1 LNLRSIPKVII
12 IADTSR
18 VSGRRLIRGIA
29 KYSRLH
35 GPWLF
40 NRQPMFNQYQVGSK
54 ISKSEVKI
62 LSQLKK
68 FNADGIIANNINIKE
83 QFDHILNM
91 GVPMVIIGDYFPE
104 EPYSRCIRIYSD
116 TEAIG
121 RLAAEHFL
129 DRGYK
134 NYAFCGYDFINWSHE
149 RGDAFSKVLANKGFQ
164 THYYVQPKSPSKRRW
179 ENEQYV
185 MAKWLQSLPKPVGVM
200 ACNDDRAQQVIEACK
215 IENLHVPE
223 QVSVLG
229 VDDDEFVCDLTEPP
243 LSSVFL
249 NNETA
254 GFEASRLL
262 QKMMEVENF
271 PNQEIIVTPTH
282 IVTRQSTDILA
293 IDDPEVAIAIRYIRQ
308 HSKKLIQVSDVV
320 NVVSLGRRTL
330 EERFNKIIGRS
341 IFNEITRCRIDKISQ
356 ALVESNKSISE
367 IALDFGYPSEAH
379 ISRYFKR
386 TQGLTPLEYRKRY
399 GQRERKQLLI
409 CAKR

>member
-1 LNLRSIPKVII
+1 MKMVLESNMTLRSIPKVII
-12 IADTSR
+12 TADTSR

-29 KYSRLH
+29 KYARLH

-40 NRQPMFNQYQVGSK
+40 NRQPMFNQYQTGSK

-62 LSQLKK
+62 LSQLKE

-91 GVPMVIIGDYFPE
+91 GVPMVIIGDYFPK
-104 EPYSRCIRIYSD
+104 EPCNQCIRIRSD
-116 TEAIG
+116 SEAIG
-121 RLAAEHFL
+121 KLAAEHFL

-134 NYAFCGYDFINWSHE
+134 NYAFCGYDFINWSHR
-149 RGDAFSKVLANKGFQ
+149 RGKSFSKILANNGFE
-164 THYYVQPKSPSKRRW
+164 THYYEQPKSPSKRRW
-179 ENEQYV
+179 ENEQYI
-185 MAKWLQSLPKPVGVM
+185 MAEWLQSLPKPVGVM

-249 NNETA
+249 DNEKA

-262 QKMMEVENF
+262 QKMMEVENI
-271 PNQEIIVTPTH
+271 PNQEIIVIPTH

-293 IDDPEVAIAIRYIRQ
+293 IDDPHVALAIRYIRQ
-308 HSKKLIQVSDVV
+308 HSKELVQVNDIA
-320 NVVSLGRRTL
+320 NVVGMGRRTL
-330 EERFNKIIGRS
+330 EGRFKKIIGRS
-341 IFNEITRCRIDKISQ
+341 IFNEITRCRINKISE

-367 IALDFGYPSEAH
+367 VALDFGYPDEAH

-386 TQGLTPLEYRKRY
+386 TQGVTPLEYRRRY
-399 GQRERKQLLI
+399 GQH
-409 CAKR
+409 

>member
-1 LNLRSIPKVII
+1 MTLPSVPRVII
-12 IADTSR
+12 TADTSR

-29 KYSRLH
+29 KYARLH

-40 NRQPMFNQYQVGSK
+40 NRQPMFNQYQTGSK
-54 ISKSEVKI
+54 ISKSEVKT
-62 LSQLKK
+62 LTQFKK
-68 FNADGIIANNINIKE
+68 FNPDGIIANNVNNKE
-83 QFDHILNM
+83 QFDHILNL
-91 GVPMVIIGDYFPE
+91 GVPIVIIGDYIPE
-104 EPYSRCIRIYSD
+104 ETSSRFIRICSD

-121 RLAAEHFL
+121 KLAAEHLL

-134 NYAFCGYDFINWSHE
+134 NYAFCGYDFINWSHA
-149 RGDAFSKVLANKGFQ
+149 RGNAFSKVLANKGFE
-164 THYYVQPKSPSKRRW
+164 THYYEQPKSPSKRRW
-179 ENEQYV
+179 ENEQYII
-185 MAKWLQSLPKPVGVM
+185 AKWLQSLPKPVGVM

-249 NNETA
+249 NNEKA
-254 GFEASRLL
+254 GFEASRQLH
-262 QKMMEVENF
+262 KMIKVENF

-293 IDDPEVAIAIRYIRQ
+293 IDDPHVALAVRYIRQ
-308 HSKKLIQVSDVV
+308 HSKELIQVSDVV
-320 NVVSLGRRTL
+320 NVVTVGRRTL
-330 EERFNKIIGRS
+330 EQRFNKIIGRS
-341 IFNEITRCRIDKISQ
+341 IFNEITRCRIDKISE

-367 IALDFGYPSEAH
+367 LALNFGYHDEGH

-386 TQGLTPLEYRKRY
+386 TQGVTPLEYRKRY
-399 GQRERKQLLI
+399 GQT
-409 CAKR
+409 

>member
-1 LNLRSIPKVII
+1 MTLPSIPKVII
-12 IADTSR
+12 TADTSR
-18 VSGRRLIRGIA
+18 VSGRRLIRGIV
-29 KYSRLH
+29 KYARLY

-40 NRQPMFNQYQVGSK
+40 NRQPMFNQYQTGSK

-62 LSQLKK
+62 LSQLKE

-91 GVPMVIIGDYFPE
+91 GVPMVIIGDYFPKE
-104 EPYSRCIRIYSD
+104 TCSRFIRIYSD
-116 TEAIG
+116 SEAIG
-121 RLAAEHFL
+121 KLAAEHLL

-134 NYAFCGYDFINWSHE
+134 NYAFCGYDFINWSHA
-149 RGDAFSKVLANKGFQ
+149 RGNAFSKVLAENGFQ

-179 ENEQYV
+179 ENEQYI

-200 ACNDDRAQQVIEACK
+200 ASNDDRAQQVIEACK

-229 VDDDEFVCDLTEPP
+229 VDDDEFVCDLTGPP

-249 NNETA
+249 NNEKA

-262 QKMMEVENF
+262 QKMMGDKDF
-271 PNQEIIVTPTH
+271 PKQEIIVTPTH

-293 IDDPEVAIAIRYIRQ
+293 IDDPHVAMAIRYIRQ
-308 HSKKLIQVSDVV
+308 HSKELIQVSDVV

-330 EERFNKIIGRS
+330 EQRFNKIIGRS
-341 IFNEITRCRIDKISQ
+341 IFNEITRCRINKISQ
-356 ALVESNKSISE
+356 ALIESNKSISE
-367 IALDFGYPSEAH
+367 VALDFGYPDEAH

-386 TQGLTPLEYRKRY
+386 TQGVTPLEYRKQYGRY
-399 GQRERKQLLI
+399 
-409 CAKR
+409 

>member
-1 LNLRSIPKVII
+1 MTLPSIPKVILL
-12 IADTSR
+12 ADISR

-29 KYSRLH
+29 KYARLH

-40 NRQPMFNQYQVGSK
+40 NRQPMFNQYQIGSK
-54 ISKSEVKI
+54 ILKSEMNT

-68 FNADGIIANNINIKE
+68 FNADGIIANNVNNKE

-91 GVPMVIIGDYFPE
+91 GVPMVIIGDYIPE
-104 EPYSRCIRIYSD
+104 ETSSRFIRIRSD
-116 TEAIG
+116 SEAIG
-121 RLAAEHFL
+121 KLVAEHLL
-129 DRGYK
+129 DRGHK
-134 NYAFCGYDFINWSHE
+134 NYAFCGYDFINWSHS
-149 RGDAFSKVLANKGFQ
+149 RGKSFRETLANKGFQ
-164 THYYVQPKSPSKRRW
+164 THYYKQPKSPNKRRW
-179 ENEQYV
+179 ENEQYI

-200 ACNDDRAQQVIEACK
+200 ACNDDRAQQVIEGCK

-249 NNETA
+249 NNEKA

-262 QKMMEVENF
+262 HKMIKVENF

-282 IVTRQSTDILA
+282 IVTRQSTEMLA
-293 IDDPEVAIAIRYIRQ
+293 IDDPHVAVAIRYIRQ
-308 HSKKLIQVSDVV
+308 HSKELIQVDDVV
-320 NVVSLGRRTL
+320 NIVTLGRRSL

-356 ALVESNKSISE
+356 ALVQSNKSISE
-367 IALDFGYPSEAH
+367 VALDFGYPSEAH

-386 TQGLTPLEYRKRY
+386 IQGVTPLEYRKQY
-399 GQRERKQLLI
+399 GQH
-409 CAKR
+409 